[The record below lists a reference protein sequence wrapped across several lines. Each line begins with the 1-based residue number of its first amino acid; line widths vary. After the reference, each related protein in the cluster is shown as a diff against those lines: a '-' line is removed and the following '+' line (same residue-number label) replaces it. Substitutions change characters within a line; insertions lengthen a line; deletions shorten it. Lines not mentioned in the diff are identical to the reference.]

1 MYMRVSMKCQYA
13 LRGLFA
19 LARREQ
25 EGLSRVTD
33 VAAEQGIPPRYLEN
47 IFNQLRQGGF
57 VESRRGK
64 EGGFYLTRPARDIR
78 VGEIIKFIEGPM
90 HPTGCTDDSPGKDVC
105 QFKGC
110 CAFIRLWDEAEKALE
125 SVYNATTLQDL
136 VDEDRRL
143 GNNAAIEYCI

>member
-1 MYMRVSMKCQYA
+1 MKVSMKCQYA
-13 LRGLFA
+13 LRGLFS

-25 EGLSRVTD
+25 EGVSRVTE
-33 VAAEQGIPPRYLEN
+33 VAEEQDIPPRYLEN

-57 VESRRGK
+57 VDSRRGK

-78 VGEIIKFIEGPM
+78 VGEIIRFIEGPL
-90 HPTGCTDDSPGKDVC
+90 HPTGCASGTQTETC
-105 QFKGC
+105 RFKGR

-143 GNNAAIEYCI
+143 EDKMTFDYCI